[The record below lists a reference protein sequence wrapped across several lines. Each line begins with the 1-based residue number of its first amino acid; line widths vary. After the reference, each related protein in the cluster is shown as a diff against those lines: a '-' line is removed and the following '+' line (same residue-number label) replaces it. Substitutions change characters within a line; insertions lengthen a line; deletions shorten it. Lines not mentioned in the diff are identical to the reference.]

1 MSQHQIDAAYRRSLK
16 TVYKHLTRPQYRL
29 VKLLEQIEQN
39 NKECAGI
46 ERRLQTRYGEEW
58 RKSEHAQRFMDYDI
72 YMQMQA
78 DNITL
83 SEKVS
88 RLENKYGL
96 DRDDVMDFHRR
107 MNQAHSAAM
116 VGASAY

>member
-1 MSQHQIDAAYRRSLK
+1 MTQRQIDAAYRRSLK
-16 TVYKHLTRPQYRL
+16 TVYKHLTRPQYQL
-29 VKLLEQIEQN
+29 VKLMEQIEQN
-39 NKECAGI
+39 NKECVGI
-46 ERRLQTRYGEEW
+46 ERRLQTRYGEGW

-88 RLENKYGL
+88 RLETKYSL
-96 DRDDVMDFHRR
+96 DRDEVMAFHNK
-107 MNQAHSAAM
+107 MNQAHSASM